1 MEKVYITI
9 IDTENYAGNFERDM
23 CGYITGQYGECGVG
37 YELAENFKHEIK
49 HAGWW
54 DENIHQNQDENGCE
68 RPVAIVPTPGWYN
81 NGYGG
86 HFRNEERK
94 GGHAYPAYM
103 SVGIYSLEEPTQQ
116 VIDEV
121 TERAKYFCD
130 NQAELSRIARR
141 HSDSATNLTFTGVR
155 VVEVNMED
163 IQYFIEEDEEENE
176 DDE

>member
-9 IDTENYAGNFERDM
+9 IDTENYAGNFDRDM

-37 YELAENFKHEIK
+37 YELAEHFKHEIK

-54 DENIHQNQDENGCE
+54 DKNTYQNQDENGCE

-103 SVGIYSLEEPTQQ
+103 SVGIYSLVEPSQE
-116 VIDEV
+116 IFDEV

-130 NQAELSRIARR
+130 NQAELSLIAHR